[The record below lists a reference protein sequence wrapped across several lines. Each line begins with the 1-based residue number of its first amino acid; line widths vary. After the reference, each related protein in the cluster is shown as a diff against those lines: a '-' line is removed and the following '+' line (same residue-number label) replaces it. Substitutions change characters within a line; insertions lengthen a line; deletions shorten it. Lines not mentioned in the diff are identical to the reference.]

1 MLSSRNSGKYLMASY
16 EEDREAC
23 ALDKDQFSAADQEYL
38 EVDTTP
44 HRGRGQA
51 VEDTFLIDTCPVD
64 PLTPAE
70 KDAVDIRHLPQMGGD
85 P

>member
-23 ALDKDQFSAADQEYL
+23 ALDKDQFTAGEQVRL

-44 HRGRGQA
+44 HRGRGQD
-51 VEDTFLIDTCPVD
+51 VEDTFHIDTRPVD
-64 PLTPAE
+64 PLTPSE
-70 KDAVDIRHLPQMGGD
+70 KDAVDIRDLHQMGGA
-85 P
+85 